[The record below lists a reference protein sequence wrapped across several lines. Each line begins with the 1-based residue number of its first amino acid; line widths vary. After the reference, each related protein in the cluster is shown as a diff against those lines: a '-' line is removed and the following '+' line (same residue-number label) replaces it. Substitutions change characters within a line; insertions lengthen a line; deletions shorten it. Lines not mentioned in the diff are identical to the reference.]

1 MSAGAGAPGAADSGA
16 GDDGEQS
23 SGPPIVAVV
32 AGDGPDGAGR

>member
-23 SGPPIVAVV
+23 PGPAAVAVV
-32 AGDGPDGAGR
+32 TGDGPDGADR